1 MCIADAVDRPLQQAH
16 FIVNIEHKSEL
27 ADTDVTVHNRDR
39 EVAIE
44 TCRNRRKENEN
55 AANNSSIKYV
65 RDEILSSTKNEI
77 KTSVDTRKITRLIY
91 IPKVTL

>member
-1 MCIADAVDRPLQQAH
+1 M
-16 FIVNIEHKSEL
+16 
-27 ADTDVTVHNRDR
+27 
-39 EVAIE
+39 
-44 TCRNRRKENEN
+44 
-55 AANNSSIKYV
+55 YV